1 MRRKESKNNSSKV
14 NTPNNIVLDTYENEI
29 NEEVVEDNEEV
40 NNEEIINQEEDIKQ
54 EVDEQQDIKTNATN
68 FKPFIC
74 SCIVNKSLF
83 KREKVNKLYMTEN
96 EKSATDMFMNDL
108 IKEYTIKGKLKIKGL
123 EIKEVEMTTK
133 Q

>member
-1 MRRKESKNNSSKV
+1 M
-14 NTPNNIVLDTYENEI
+14 
-29 NEEVVEDNEEV
+29 EDNEEV
-40 NNEEIINQEEDIKQ
+40 NSEEIINQEEDIKQ

-68 FKPFIC
+68 FKPFMC

-96 EKSATDMFMNDL
+96 EKSATDLFMNDL

>member
-1 MRRKESKNNSSKV
+1 MRRN
-14 NTPNNIVLDTYENEI
+14 
-29 NEEVVEDNEEV
+29 
-40 NNEEIINQEEDIKQ
+40 
-54 EVDEQQDIKTNATN
+54 IKTNAIN
-68 FKPFIC
+68 FKPFMC

-108 IKEYTIKGKLKIKGL
+108 IKEYTIKEYTIKGKLKIKGL